1 MFQANILVIDDEPA
15 IGQGCRM
22 ILGELG
28 HKVTVCQTGEEGKS
42 CLQADEYDLI
52 LLDIRLP
59 DYDGVDLLS
68 ELRHKDKEIQVIIMT
83 GFSTVQQTVKAM
95 KNGAFDYLAKPFAED
110 ELIQSVN
117 KALKDGQLRRDNLHL
132 RKQLFQR
139 FEFNNIVG
147 NSTEIIHVFESIK
160 KVAPTDTTVLLN
172 GESGTGKELF
182 ASAIHAHSLR
192 SAQPFIAIDCS
203 AFSASLLESEL
214 FGHIKGAFTGADCNK
229 TGIFEAANGSTLFL
243 DEVANLDMNIQ
254 AKLLRVIEY
263 GQYKPV
269 GGTLIKKTDIRIIG
283 ATNQD
288 LKVKT
293 MDGTFREDL
302 YYRLNVFPIVLPPL
316 RQRKEDIPKLAYHF
330 LRQLCRKTGKSLD
343 GFSHTALQ
351 TLIDYPWPGNVR
363 QLKNVVERL
372 VIMVD
377 EQMVD
382 NRNLHGHLEPLHH
395 DSKDTIPL
403 TLPELKAFK
412 QHVLDTCYSHTEKVF
427 LQNALN
433 AAKGNISQASRNVE
447 MQRSNF
453 STLMKKHHIST
464 STKLY
469 K

>member
-1 MFQANILVIDDEPA
+1 MFQANILVIDDEPI
-15 IGQGCRM
+15 IGHGCQI

-28 HKVTVCQTGEEGKS
+28 HEVTICHTGTEGKS
-42 CLQADEYDLI
+42 CLQAGEYDLV

-59 DYDGVDLLS
+59 DYDGVELLS
-68 ELRHKDKEIQVIIMT
+68 EIRHDNEVQVIIMT

-95 KNGAFDYLAKPFAED
+95 KKGAFDYLAKPFSDD

-117 KALKDGQLRRDNLHL
+117 KALENAELRRNNLHL

-147 NSTEIIHVFESIK
+147 DSPAILQVFESIK

-203 AFSASLLESEL
+203 AFSATLLESEL
-214 FGHIKGAFTGADCNK
+214 FGYVKGAFTGADCNK
-229 TGIFEAANGSTLFL
+229 IGIFEAANGSTLFL
-243 DEVANLDMNIQ
+243 DEVANLDVNIQ

-269 GGTLIKKTDIRIIG
+269 GGAQIKKTDIRII
-283 ATNQD
+283 AASNQD

-302 YYRLNVFPIVLPPL
+302 YYRLNVFPIILPPL

-377 EQMVD
+377 EKMVD

-395 DSKDTIPL
+395 DSEDTIPL
-403 TLPELKAFK
+403 TLSELKAFK
-412 QHVLDTCYSHTEKVF
+412 QHVLDTCYNHTEKAF

-433 AAKGNISQASRNVE
+433 AAEGNISKASRKVK

-464 STKLY
+464 ATDTY